1 MRKKGAE
8 RRTDLSID
16 EDLFQP
22 LSPLR
27 IDRLEQARARRRTA
41 TTATMSATTTRSEK
55 GQEDIYTRAG
65 CFFFSDAGAV
75 VVASGLPHTRLNP
88 NPKRR
93 EERKGLAKPP
103 PPIFN
108 PLPHPRGGSA
118 RRTTRGTVRHTPGV
132 FPARR
137 RVGPTFQRTHTSSGA
152 IRLTESG
159 ERTAAMRWRWT
170 YRDLPGLFPNPYS
183 DSWAHSSIR
192 PHRQLWNV

>member
-1 MRKKGAE
+1 MNQGHKPGQNPTDRRVKDEIFAAENLRGA

-22 LSPLR
+22 LSPCR

-41 TTATMSATTTRSEK
+41 TTATMSATTTTRSEK

-93 EERKGLAKPP
+93 RGAKGDGHAS
-103 PPIFN
+103 
-108 PLPHPRGGSA
+108 SA
-118 RRTTRGTVRHTPGV
+118 D
-132 FPARR
+132 
-137 RVGPTFQRTHTSSGA
+137 
-152 IRLTESG
+152 I
-159 ERTAAMRWRWT
+159 
-170 YRDLPGLFPNPYS
+170 
-183 DSWAHSSIR
+183 
-192 PHRQLWNV
+192 